1 MPRPRTEKTDPTGT
15 HITAFIDNDTKR
27 EFETYCKTLDIN
39 ASQLMRRLVKDELTQ
54 QRWKGLNNVQR

>member
-1 MPRPRTEKTDPTGT
+1 MPRPRTEKTDTTGI

-39 ASQLMRRLVKDELTQ
+39 ASQLVRRLVKDELKHK
-54 QRWKGLNNVQR
+54 RWEGLNNV

>member
-1 MPRPRTEKTDPTGT
+1 MARPRTDKTDPTGT

-39 ASQLMRRLVKDELTQ
+39 ASQLMRRLVKDELKHK
-54 QRWKGLNNVQR
+54 RWGSLNDV